1 MVPTFAVDDG
11 FRSVPTLNCRGSA
24 GLAAAGASPLHQL
37 KRTRIY
43 TMTVPADI
51 LADRYSGLARL
62 VERLHRRLLDVVK
75 VELGV
80 LEISNISP
88 VQALL
93 LTAIDGEVSVRDL
106 TRRAYHLGS
115 SISYNLKKLTEHG
128 YVSQAPSPHDKRS
141 VHVSLTEKG
150 VELGERLRARDLL
163 LAQRIFEGEQGA
175 SDLQVALGVL
185 RQLDQRWYEHVE
197 AGGAV

>member
-1 MVPTFAVDDG
+1 MGQGHFSRRADCYRREPITPTETDTDIHDD
-11 FRSVPTLNCRGSA
+11 RSC
-24 GLAAAGASPLHQL
+24 
-37 KRTRIY
+37 
-43 TMTVPADI
+43 
-51 LADRYSGLARL
+51 RYSGGSLFGLGPAGRTPASAAARCL
-62 VERLHRRLLDVVK
+62 K

-185 RQLDQRWYEHVE
+185 RQLEQRWYEHVE